1 MNQIDMLII
10 LLGALSGGLLV
21 LINRR
26 WMYERQGQVWANS
39 LIIAALI
46 YVGFALFAGRMDALG
61 LETLGVILFAIPAL
75 LGMRY
80 SVYFT
85 AVGWLLHPI
94 WDVALH
100 SAETTPFVPW
110 WYPPICLGFDL
121 LVGIYLLWWG
131 YSTLRST
138 IAQQI

>member
-1 MNQIDMLII
+1 MNQIDILII
-10 LLGALSGGLLV
+10 LLGALIGGLLV

-26 WMYERQGQVWANS
+26 WMPEQQGQVWANS

-46 YVGFALFAGRMDALG
+46 YVGFALFGGRMDALG
-61 LETLGVILFAIPAL
+61 LEILGVILFTIPAL

-80 SVYFT
+80 SAYFT

-100 SAETTPFVPW
+100 SVETTPFVYW
-110 WYPPICLGFDL
+110 WYPLICLGFDV
-121 LVGIYLLWWG
+121 LVGVYLLWWG
-131 YSTLRST
+131 YSKLRST
-138 IAQQI
+138 TVQQV